1 MRWFPFVNNVTRD
14 VGMAR
19 RIGVENLKK
28 DMLFMQK

>member
-19 RIGVENLKK
+19 GIGVENLKK
-28 DMLFMQK
+28 DTLFT